1 MVAVAVAAAK
11 TIGVVADGLGPEFKP
26 FGKSTAVL
34 LLGRFKEKKLVD
46 LGLVAL
52 NNFYGHALSIDQ
64 IFSQV
69 DNIVFPKKEGSKM
82 PPHAQI
88 GALNFINGAV
98 IKHQFPMSPAETKDV
113 ADLGMRVLTKISDPK
128 VKTAAQEFMVRGA
141 ATQTAQTNLSPPPLM
156 LA

>member
-1 MVAVAVAAAK
+1 M
-11 TIGVVADGLGPEFKP
+11 
-26 FGKSTAVL
+26 L

-64 IFSQV
+64 IFNQV
-69 DNIVFPKKEGSKM
+69 DNIIFPKKEGQKV

-128 VKTAAQEFMVRGA
+128 VSYTPYIAGHGSTPKSIVHLLLQLIR
-141 ATQTAQTNLSPPPLM
+141 ATLRDHHAPGCQQVT
-156 LA
+156 